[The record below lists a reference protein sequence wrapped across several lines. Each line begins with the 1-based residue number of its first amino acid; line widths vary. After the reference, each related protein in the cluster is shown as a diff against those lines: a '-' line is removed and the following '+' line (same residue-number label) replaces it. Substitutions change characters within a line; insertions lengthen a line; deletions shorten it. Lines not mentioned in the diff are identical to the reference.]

1 MFRVIFWSLIA
12 VGLAAFFW
20 FFFNSGHM
28 TLNQNLIVFG
38 LILDGVLVSF
48 IVYGFW
54 NLINGLRKRTVIL
67 AGRYGA
73 GALDRDTQPIRYWIG
88 IGFYVGWIVFFSYAL
103 YSHSRGVLKL
113 L

>member
-54 NLINGLRKRTVIL
+54 NLINGLRKRTVI
-67 AGRYGA
+67 
-73 GALDRDTQPIRYWIG
+73 
-88 IGFYVGWIVFFSYAL
+88 
-103 YSHSRGVLKL
+103 
-113 L
+113 